1 MSSVQAV
8 SPTDL
13 APLWLEVTLS
23 PELGRWAGGAARRRP
38 GLLHV
43 CGLALRTGWGWGSGG
58 GWGLGVASK
67 NQEKKMRKKRKIYFN
82 RLFCVEIQC
91 GLWTTLASSGDS
103 RPLWMAGPASSLL
116 PLLSPVSVSA
126 CSFSVKSLNPPG
138 FKALSELCY
147 QNRVPKVLNTSA
159 GGCRENTV
167 SHSSKRCLCLS
178 LTDHLVLP
186 GWFFSGVGDALNP

>member
-1 MSSVQAV
+1 MV
-8 SPTDL
+8 
-13 APLWLEVTLS
+13 
-23 PELGRWAGGAARRRP
+23 
-38 GLLHV
+38 
-43 CGLALRTGWGWGSGG
+43 
-58 GWGLGVASK
+58 SK

-91 GLWTTLASSGDS
+91 GLWTLASSGDS

-138 FKALSELCY
+138 FKALSDLCY